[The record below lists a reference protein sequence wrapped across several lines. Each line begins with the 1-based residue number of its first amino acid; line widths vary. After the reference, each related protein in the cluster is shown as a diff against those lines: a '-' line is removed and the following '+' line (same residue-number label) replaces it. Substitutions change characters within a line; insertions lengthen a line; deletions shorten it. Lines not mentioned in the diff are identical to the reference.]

1 MSQSERL
8 KMTIEYIAASR
19 FFTLQN
25 LMDEFGIS
33 KSTAQRDVL
42 TLTAG
47 PYYIPID
54 SVLGQHGGYH
64 VADGWKPDKEYLSPK
79 QAELLHRL
87 LDTADLNAEDTETM
101 MSIFRAFEMP
111 AM

>member
-1 MSQSERL
+1 MPQSERL
-8 KMTIEYIAASR
+8 ELTIEYIAANR

-25 LMDEFGIS
+25 LMDKFGIS

-54 SVLGQHGGYH
+54 SVLGQHGGYR
-64 VADGWKPDKEYLSPK
+64 VADGWKPDKNYLNPK

-87 LDTADLNAEDTETM
+87 FDSTNMNAEDRETM

-111 AM
+111 AV